1 MAKNKRVSVRQRRV
15 SAELRTLRV
24 AAGLTCLDVATA
36 LDCSESK
43 ISRMETG
50 DRGLYADD
58 VSAILG
64 LLRVPAAKRT
74 ELLALVREGEERNW
88 HEIHGKLPTNWKD
101 LIRFENEAVGIQNYE
116 SQVIPGLAQTPDYA
130 RALLHGGDPRL
141 TEAEVEGLVSARLT
155 RQLILSRRNA
165 ASVELMVDEM
175 VLHRPIGDSETMRAQ
190 LHHLLLLGRR
200 SNVTFRVVP
209 FAAGAHP
216 GLRGPFVILQFA
228 SEPSLVH
235 VESRGTSSF
244 LEEDHHVAMVK
255 AAWREICAIALS
267 HADSARLIASTIG
280 EPVPAEEHE
289 P

>member
-88 HEIHGKLPTNWKD
+88 HEIHGKLPPNWKE
-101 LIRFENEAVGIQNYE
+101 LMRFESEATSIQNYE
-116 SQVIPGLAQTPDYA
+116 PLLIPGLAQVPDYSRTIIQGA
-130 RALLHGGDPRL
+130 SPKLS
-141 TEAEVEGLVSARLT
+141 EAEVDTLVATRMTRQIIFSRRPAPRIHLILDETVLT
-155 RQLILSRRNA
+155 RPVCKA
-165 ASVELMVDEM
+165 EV
-175 VLHRPIGDSETMRAQ
+175 MRAQ
-190 LHHLLLLGRR
+190 LRHLLGLAERT
-200 SNVTFRVVP
+200 NVAIQIVP
-209 FAAGAHP
+209 FRAGPHP
-216 GLRGPFVILQFA
+216 GLDGPFVILDFDENPPVSYMA
-228 SEPSLVH
+228 SC
-235 VESRGTSSF
+235 GTSSF
-244 LEEDHHVAMVK
+244 LEEPQHLERVRL
-255 AAWREICAIALS
+255 AWQGIRAVALS
-267 HADSARLIASTIG
+267 PEESLRLVASALG
-280 EPVPAEEHE
+280 ELTGQEEVP
-289 P
+289 